1 MSKTQN
7 TKPEDR
13 NGNVL
18 EMVLFRFIPYWPL
31 FILLVICC
39 SAGAW
44 LYLKYATPKF
54 QAYAKILLNDEKKG
68 ADDSRL
74 LESLNIYGS
83 KKIVENEI
91 EVISSRTLMKEVVNK
106 LHLYAPVYQQGGF
119 KDEVAYASSPVVIE
133 LRDPE
138 NLKSTDA
145 VPFTYDQTQRTV
157 TIGNQAY
164 GLDKWVTTPYGTLK
178 FTENKNAYEAA
189 TRPLYFTLV
198 EPNVMA
204 SGLLGGLE
212 VSPTNKASTVL
223 TLVYKDVSPYR
234 ARDILNALM
243 ESYSQST
250 ISEKNALANNTLKFI
265 DDRLGLVVKDLEGIE
280 RKIQQYKSQQGIV
293 DLSEQSKVFL
303 QHVGEND
310 RKVTDINMK
319 LAMLDE
325 VEQAVTKNDG
335 SSIAP
340 ATLGLEDGQLLK
352 LLQRH
357 HDAEQEYINLRE
369 TMGENSPALTAL
381 NTEIGKLKPA
391 ILETVR
397 NLRKNL
403 QASRTNL
410 STTTGAYTSML
421 GSIPQKEREL
431 LEISRQQSIKNSV
444 YSFLLQKREE
454 TALSRSS
461 TVSDSRLIDAAEAS
475 FYPVS
480 PNRSFAFLVAIVLG
494 IAISAGFVYAKEMLT
509 RKILFRSD
517 IERYT
522 KVPVVAEIASVKH
535 RGELVVN
542 NASKVFIAEQFRQL
556 RAAIGLYGRAASKK
570 RILITSSIQGEGK
583 SFVAAN
589 LAQSLALSGKKV
601 VLVDAD
607 LRSPKTSSIFELGE
621 EPGMTEYLQG
631 ELNLNVLV
639 KQSGTGNL
647 FVVPA
652 GGASTSPTELLIN
665 GRLGDLF
672 AYLENTYDYVLIDTS
687 PIDPVTDA
695 YVLSEYSD
703 RTLFVIRHAFTPKAM
718 VQLLDESSKIKALHN
733 PSIVFN
739 GIKKRGFLKGS
750 YGFGHGFGYAYVYKE
765 RGRVKKEG
773 SKNIM

>member
-1 MSKTQN
+1 MPPFISKVGLK
-7 TKPEDR
+7 TKWR
-13 NGNVL
+13 
-18 EMVLFRFIPYWPL
+18 M
-31 FILLVICC
+31 LL
-39 SAGAW
+39 
-44 LYLKYATPKF
+44 P
-54 QAYAKILLNDEKKG
+54 
-68 ADDSRL
+68 RL
-74 LESLNIYGS
+74 LL
-83 KKIVENEI
+83 K
-91 EVISSRTLMKEVVNK
+91 
-106 LHLYAPVYQQGGF
+106 
-119 KDEVAYASSPVVIE
+119 

-204 SGLLGGLE
+204 SGLLSGLE

-223 TLVYKDVSPYR
+223 TLIYKDVSPYR

-319 LAMLDE
+319 LAMLDQ
-325 VEQAVTKNDG
+325 VEQSVTKNDG

-369 TMGENSPALTAL
+369 TMGENSPTLTAL

-480 PNRSFAFLVAIVLG
+480 PNRSFAFLTAIVLG

-542 NASKVFIAEQFRQL
+542 NANKVFIAEQFRQL

-607 LRSPKTSSIFELGE
+607 LRSPKTSSIFDLGE

-652 GGASTSPTELLIN
+652 GGASTNPTELLIN
-665 GRLGDLF
+665 GRLGELF
-672 AYLENTYDYVLIDTS
+672 AYLESAYDYVLIDTS

-773 SKNIM
+773 SKNVIRQCNKI